1 MSSQSAYDLIKQ
13 QLEAVVGTSFQI
25 IDWDNLDDTLEQSRV
40 PFLSIADV
48 PSVEEV
54 VSVGSPQ
61 ANWFREQGEVDVHIF
76 VPAVGGFPPAR
87 TIAETI
93 RSGLRMK
100 TLSPEVSTLV
110 VTPPEP
116 GIIAD
121 GLWTSMLVGV
131 NFRRHYL
138 AATA

>member
-1 MSSQSAYDLIKQ
+1 MSSATAYDLVRQKLIDT
-13 QLEAVVGTSFQI
+13 VGATYPVL
-25 IDWDNLDDTLEQSRV
+25 DWDSLDDTLEQSRT

-48 PSVEEV
+48 PTVEAV
-54 VSVGSPQ
+54 VSIGSPA
-61 ANWFREQGEVDVHIF
+61 ANWFREDGEIDVHIF
-76 VPAVGGFPPAR
+76 APSVGGFPPAR
-87 TIAETI
+87 TIAESV
-93 RSGLRMK
+93 RDALRMQV
-100 TLSPEVSTLV
+100 LSPEVSILV

-131 NFRRHYL
+131 TFRRHYL